1 MKLSENYKQS
11 NKLLCFTKKMFISE
25 AHCYHYVLLFL
36 VAYKNVRFFLLL
48 SIAAKKD
55 PAAGETF

>member
-1 MKLSENYKQS
+1 
-11 NKLLCFTKKMFISE
+11 MFISE

-55 PAAGETF
+55 PAAGETL

>member
-1 MKLSENYKQS
+1 
-11 NKLLCFTKKMFISE
+11 MFISE

-55 PAAGETF
+55 PAAGETFWELYTVIRPFLP